1 MLRPNSGGTT
11 DILFALSLWLRA
23 FYFYGQQRRIARC
36 CPVRRNKMSFICV
49 DFFGA
54 RKMAD
59 EIAVMGED
67 CAAIAAESGLNEL
80 EKLAADL
87 AGIAADIRRAAD
99 EKEREDNDT
108 LFELRPD
115 YGEVLK

>member
-1 MLRPNSGGTT
+1 
-11 DILFALSLWLRA
+11 
-23 FYFYGQQRRIARC
+23 
-36 CPVRRNKMSFICV
+36 MSFICV

-59 EIAVMGED
+59 EIAVMGTD
-67 CAAIAAESGLNEL
+67 CAAMAADTGLEEL
-80 EKLAADL
+80 ERLAADL
-87 AGIAADIRRAAD
+87 AGIAADIRHAAD